1 MHQHISQL
9 LFEIGE
15 FQLTEQ
21 SKLSE
26 IKVIEKSQ
34 NQLVSYVDIESE
46 KRLVKGLLELT
57 PTAGFL
63 GEEGTST
70 LQNNDLYWIIDP
82 IDGTTNFLFG
92 HSKFCIS
99 IALYADA
106 KPVYGAVYVPAEKEL
121 FHADSSGAYLNGK
134 PIHVAQRSH
143 LSESLMA
150 TGFPY
155 YNFKG
160 LNGYIEVLKTLMQST
175 QGLRRMGSA
184 AIDLVYTA
192 AGRFDGF
199 FELNLQPW
207 DVAGGA
213 YIVQQA
219 GGVVTDFSG
228 EDDFVFG
235 TSIIAANENIH
246 QLLSEIIAKQEF

>member
-1 MHQHISQL
+1 MAH
-9 LFEIGE
+9 
-15 FQLTEQ
+15 
-21 SKLSE
+21 
-26 IKVIEKSQ
+26 
-34 NQLVSYVDIESE
+34 
-46 KRLVKGLLELT
+46 
-57 PTAGFL
+57 
-63 GEEGTST
+63 
-70 LQNNDLYWIIDP
+70 LYR
-82 IDGTTNFLFG
+82 
-92 HSKFCIS
+92 
-99 IALYADA
+99 
-106 KPVYGAVYVPAEKEL
+106 
-121 FHADSSGAYLNGK
+121 
-134 PIHVAQRSH
+134 VAQRSH

-228 EDDFVFG
+228 EDDFCFW
-235 TSIIAANENIH
+235 NIH
-246 QLLSEIIAKQEF
+246 NRS

>member
-1 MHQHISQL
+1 M
-9 LFEIGE
+9 
-15 FQLTEQ
+15 
-21 SKLSE
+21 
-26 IKVIEKSQ
+26 
-34 NQLVSYVDIESE
+34 
-46 KRLVKGLLELT
+46 
-57 PTAGFL
+57 
-63 GEEGTST
+63 
-70 LQNNDLYWIIDP
+70 
-82 IDGTTNFLFG
+82 FG

-121 FHADSSGAYLNGK
+121 FHADNSGSYLNGK
-134 PIHVAQRSH
+134 PIYVAQRSH
-143 LSESLMA
+143 LSETLMA

-219 GGVVTDFSG
+219 GGLVTSFSG

-235 TSIIAANENIH
+235 TSILAANENIH
-246 QLLSEIIAKQEF
+246 RLLSEIIAKQEF